1 MTESLEVR
9 SALEIWLTGS
19 ERTLER
25 LELLIRHWCEVYAR
39 DDTYT
44 SEALA
49 DAKRLAERHVRESS
63 SATKAGRETPDSM
76 KAAPDAHRGKA

>member
-1 MTESLEVR
+1 MTASLEVR

-25 LELLIRHWCEVYAR
+25 LELLVRHWCEVYAR
-39 DDTYT
+39 DEAYT

-49 DAKRLAERHVRESS
+49 DAKRLAERHVRESRD
-63 SATKAGRETPDSM
+63 ALKAAHETPGAV
-76 KAAPDAHRGKA
+76 KVRPDAHEGKV